1 MSSSSSTRFY
11 GGDNSD
17 DSFEATRAEQLGG
30 LSCHFEQIL
39 EELGSRL
46 KQGFEFRG
54 SYSEN
59 YFHRHRR
66 QLMCD
71 KKNRLNEFELERVW
85 AGAQTP
91 RLEKKL
97 KIDRTTTKA
106 Y

>member
-71 KKNRLNEFELERVW
+71 KKIVWMNSSWKGSGLELKHP
-85 AGAQTP
+85 G
-91 RLEKKL
+91 LKKKL

>member
-66 QLMCD
+66 QLMWD

-85 AGAQTP
+85 DGAQTP
-91 RLEKKL
+91 RLEKSSK
-97 KIDRTTTKA
+97 
-106 Y
+106 